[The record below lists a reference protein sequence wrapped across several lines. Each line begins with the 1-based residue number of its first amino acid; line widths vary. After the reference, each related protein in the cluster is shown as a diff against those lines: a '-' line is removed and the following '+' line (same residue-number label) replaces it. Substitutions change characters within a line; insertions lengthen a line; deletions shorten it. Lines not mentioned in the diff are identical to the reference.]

1 MADSKPLTTLG
12 ELTRAFVAT
21 TTAHQRDLEKV
32 KDEALSH
39 KVECAQRYDA
49 LLADLQ
55 THLDSL
61 QAMMAELQSILHYMQ
76 EIEQPL
82 ELPARA
88 KGKD

>member
-1 MADSKPLTTLG
+1 MAGSKPLTTLG

-32 KDEALSH
+32 RDEAEHH
-39 KVECAQRYDA
+39 KIECAQKYDA
-49 LLADLQ
+49 LLKDLQ

-61 QAMMAELQSILHYMQ
+61 QAMMEELRPIIQRMQ

-82 ELPARA
+82 ELPTRT
-88 KGKD
+88 KGED